1 MDFSSLATAMSPSN
15 TLQLFALSG
24 TPLPMNEVAAL
35 CTILVRSEWPL
46 GTLVLGDAMY
56 GENEPCLNDSCVQHF
71 FKMLPSM
78 KTLNVLKFKCS
89 VPAHMSRTV
98 VDGIKNNYWI
108 TQVVGLEFAVDSES
122 AARLQSE
129 TESYATANLYGR
141 TAVYQAVT
149 NPVNRRL
156 LSSALAVL
164 HRLFNSD
171 DIVGDF
177 TTLFLCLQLFLP
189 YCNGDPRTSSRAR
202 R

>member
-1 MDFSSLATAMSPSN
+1 M
-15 TLQLFALSG
+15 
-24 TPLPMNEVAAL
+24 AAL
-35 CTILVRSEWPL
+35 CTILARSEWPL
-46 GTLVLGDAMY
+46 GALALGYAMH
-56 GENEPCLNDSCVQHF
+56 GENEPYLSDSCIQHF

-78 KTLNVLKFKCS
+78 KTLNGLQFICS

-149 NPVNRRL
+149 NPRNRRL

-164 HRLFNSD
+164 HRLSNSD
-171 DIVGDF
+171 DIGDF
-177 TTLFLCLQLFLP
+177 TTLYLCMQLFLP
-189 YCNGDPRTSSRAR
+189 FCNGDPRTSRAR